1 MRKTLLLSV
10 ALGCMVQTSFASS
23 NAASVR
29 KLYPALNKGGVF
41 NQNQISGTVSSTS
54 GPIAGVTV
62 TVVGTTSVSQTDES
76 GTFTIT
82 AAKGSTLRF
91 SAIGYVSQEIVSSGN
106 RLSVV
111 LVSDDQAIDEVIVT
125 AMGIKREKKALG
137 YAAQDIGSAELM
149 KNKSPNVIN
158 SLAGKIAG
166 VNVTQTSGAA
176 GAGSQIIL
184 RGGTSLE
191 RDNQPLFVVDGVIYD
206 NSTVIGGN
214 SAFDGAQATATT
226 NANRIMD
233 VNPEDIENVSV
244 LKGPAAAA
252 LYGSRAA
259 AGAVII
265 TTKKGKEGRAEISFS
280 SRASTNW
287 VNRLPEQQNRFKRG
301 KYNSAGVLDT
311 YTTDSWGEE
320 FASGEMMYNNIED
333 FFQNSNSFDNN
344 VSLSG
349 GNKNGS
355 FYLSASR
362 FDQKGIVPTT
372 GFDKTTFRFNGDQK
386 YGKLTVGAN
395 VAYSLANTDKTL
407 TSSGLY
413 GSGGTGAMNSTFG
426 WSRSDDMGKY
436 LNEDGSKYRMFEG
449 LQELKDDVENP
460 YWILNRNILG
470 DETERFTGNVNANV
484 DLFDW
489 WNISYRLG
497 TDSYLTKNSTIIG
510 EQGAVK
516 DIWQSGMMSESDVKF
531 NYWSSNLM
539 SNFNKKVGDFDL
551 GALVGF
557 FSEQTTTTTNGRVGY
572 DFAVDNFYS
581 FENIIDANEQLRVV
595 NTDKRLFG
603 LYGELRASYKDLLF
617 LNVTGRNDWTSTLPV
632 ANRSYF
638 YPSVGG
644 SFVFTELLKNNS
656 NFSWLNFGKL
666 RASWARVGKDASPY
680 VTNTYLWPSREFL
693 GGIIGTGNNWQ
704 KGNPVL
710 KPENTDSF
718 EVGAELRFF
727 GGRLGIDYAYYTN
740 NSYNQILSPRTGQST
755 GYIFMS
761 VNGGDIYNKGM
772 ELSIT
777 GKPIV
782 KEGLVWE
789 SSLNMSRNKGRVDNL
804 IQGLDVLYVTDVQ
817 VGNAKAA
824 SFNGGDFMAISGSK
838 WIRSDDGSVVLD
850 GDTGMPLSDNATTY
864 AIGNRE
870 PKLSGGF
877 NNSIQYKNLNLSFL
891 FDFRIGGDIYNGTDY
906 FMTVKG
912 MSKRSMERDVLTL
925 DGVVQSGGTAEDPS
939 YENKSFTFE
948 ADQMYDIKG
957 VSTSGRKIIQDY
969 WSDYYAR
976 ESANFMT
983 NTNWLRLR
991 SVSLSYN
998 FSDELLRSASLS
1010 KAIKGLTATFTGTN
1024 LWLLTNYKG
1033 MDPETSAAGSG
1044 VIGSSSVGIDHNG
1057 VPATAGVSFGLNVKF

>member
-1 MRKTLLLSV
+1 MRKALLLSV
-10 ALGCMVQTSFASS
+10 ALGCVVQTSFADHV
-23 NAASVR
+23 AAHAR
-29 KLYPALNKGGVF
+29 KSYPALNKTGVF
-41 NQNQISGTVSSTS
+41 NQNQITGTVSSVS
-54 GPIAGVTV
+54 GSVAGVTV
-62 TVVGTTSVSQTDES
+62 MVVGSTTVTQTDQNGVFS
-76 GTFTIT
+76 I
-82 AAKGSTLRF
+82 AAARGSTLRF
-91 SAIGYVSQEIVSSGN
+91 SAVGYVSQDIVASATH
-106 RLSVV
+106 LKVA
-111 LVSDDQAIDEVIVT
+111 LVADDQALDEVIVT

-137 YAAQDIGSAELM
+137 YAAQDIGAAELM

-265 TTKKGKEGRAEISFS
+265 TTKRGKEGSAVISFS

-287 VNRLPEQQNRFKRG
+287 VNRLPEQQDRFKRG
-301 KYNSAGVLDT
+301 MYNSAGVLDT
-311 YTTDSWGEE
+311 YTTDSWGEA
-320 FASGEMMYNNIED
+320 FAQGETMYNNIED
-333 FFQNSNSFDNN
+333 FFQNSSSFDNN

-349 GNKNGS
+349 GSKNGS
-355 FYLSASR
+355 FYVSASR

-395 VAYSLANTDKTL
+395 VAYSRANTDKTL
-407 TSSGLY
+407 TSAGLY
-413 GSGGTGAMNSTFG
+413 DSGGTGAMNSTYG
-426 WSRSDDMGKY
+426 WSRNDDMRKY
-436 LNEDGSKYRMFEG
+436 LNEDGSKYRMFDG

-460 YWILNRNILG
+460 YWILNRNTLG
-470 DETERFTGNVNANV
+470 DKTERFTGNINANV

-489 WNISYRLG
+489 WNVSYRLG
-497 TDSYLTKNSTIIG
+497 TDSYLTQNSTIIG

-516 DIWQSGMMSESDVKF
+516 DIWQNGMMSESDVKF

-539 SNFNKKVGDFDL
+539 SNFNKKVGDFDF

-572 DFAVDNFYS
+572 DFAVENFYS

-595 NTDKRLFG
+595 NTDRRLFG
-603 LYGELRASYKDLLF
+603 LYGELRGSYKDMLF

-644 SFVFTELLKNNS
+644 SFVFTELLKDNESFN
-656 NFSWLNFGKL
+656 WLNFGKL

-693 GGIIGTGNNWQ
+693 GGLIGTGNNWQ

-710 KPENTDSF
+710 KPENTNSF
-718 EVGAELRFF
+718 EIGAELRFF
-727 GGRLGIDYAYYTN
+727 GGRLGVDYAYYTN

-772 ELSIT
+772 ELSLT

-789 SSLNMSRNKGRVDNL
+789 SSINMSRNKGRVDNL

-838 WIRSDDGSVVLD
+838 WTRTPDGTVVLD
-850 GDTGMPLSDNATTY
+850 ADTGMPTSDNATTY

-906 FMTVKG
+906 YMTGKG

-925 DGVVQSGGTAEDPS
+925 DGAVQNGGTAEDPI
-939 YENKSFTFE
+939 YENKTFTFE

-991 SVSLSYN
+991 SVSLSYD
-998 FSDELLRSASLS
+998 FSSELLKSASLS
-1010 KAIKGLTATFTGTN
+1010 KAIKGLTATLTGTN

-1044 VIGSSSVGIDHNG
+1044 VIGSSSVGIDYNG